1 MVWLSRVI
9 TGGIFSL
16 SMAVVI
22 DAFAESDVN
31 LNHVTLLENEITALE
46 NDLGPFHT
54 HVGQKL
60 VTLGVRYFEQGDAE
74 QARNAFERSLQILK
88 RQHGLYSEHHIPII
102 QRLIDTLQKLESWH
116 AVDTYHDYLYW
127 VSRRFYGDTSPQL
140 LPVLNAF
147 VLWKVEAVNA
157 RVISNQKGLLTKALK
172 AVRNANDIIAKHP
185 HLTGDDA
192 LVISEQEL
200 KQALSIIQDREQ
212 SLSAR

>member
-1 MVWLSRVI
+1 MI
-9 TGGIFSL
+9 TAGIFSL

-22 DAFAESDVN
+22 DAFAGSDVN

-102 QRLIDTLQKLESWH
+102 QRLIGTLQKLESWQ

-127 VSRRFYGDTSPQL
+127 VARRFYGDTSPQL

-157 RVISNQKGLLTKALK
+157 RVIGNQKGLLTKALK